1 MRNFVVDMHN
11 ENAFSNT
18 LIHWYLA
25 NCRDLPWRHTRDPY
39 LIWVS
44 EIILQQTQVAQG
56 LDYYHRFIA
65 QFPDVQTLAA
75 APLDQILKAW
85 QGLGYYSRARH
96 LHASAQQI
104 VQKFG
109 GIFPKNHA
117 DVLSLVG
124 VGRYTAA
131 AICSFAYNQPY
142 AAVDGNGY
150 RVLARY
156 FGLDTP
162 IDTAAGQRQFF
173 QLADEVL
180 SPTQPA
186 LHNQALMEFG
196 ALHCTPTAPRCDDC
210 PLAASCAALATN
222 SVSTLPRKQGKTQV
236 RNRYFNYIFPVSDG
250 KTLLHQRTAGDIW
263 QGLYEFPLVEAAED
277 LAIEKI
283 FSSDYFQKII
293 GNQPF
298 TFTQTTPVRKHILT
312 HQRIF
317 TRCLAVEIPKI
328 DATNTDFIIVP
339 TANLADYP
347 MSRLMEKLLTD
358 LSEK

>member
-1 MRNFVVDMHN
+1 MHN

-56 LDYYHRFIA
+56 LDYYLRFVA

-75 APLDQILKAW
+75 APIDQVLKVW

-104 VQKFG
+104 MQKFG
-109 GIFPKNHA
+109 GKFPKNHA
-117 DVLSLVG
+117 KVLSLAG

-131 AICSFAYNQPY
+131 AICSFAYGQPY

-156 FGLDTP
+156 FGLDVPT
-162 IDTAAGQRQFF
+162 DTAAGQRQFF
-173 QLADEVL
+173 QLANEVL

-186 LHNQALMEFG
+186 LHNQALIEFG
-196 ALHCTPTAPRCDDC
+196 ALHCTPTAPHCYDC
-210 PLAASCAALATN
+210 PLAASCDALATN
-222 SVSTLPRKQGKTQV
+222 RVGTLPRKQGKTQV
-236 RNRYFNYIFPVSDG
+236 RNRYFNYIFAVSDG
-250 KTLLHQRTAGDIW
+250 KTLLHQRAAGDIW
-263 QGLYEFPLVEAAED
+263 QGLYEFPLIETAED
-277 LAIEKI
+277 FAIEKI
-283 FSSDYFQKII
+283 LASDVFLKLIK
-293 GNQPF
+293 NQPF
-298 TFTQTTPVRKHILT
+298 TLAHTTPVRKHILT

-317 TRCLAVEIPKI
+317 ARCLAVEIAKI
-328 DATNTDFIIVP
+328 TATNTDFIVVP

-347 MSRLMEKLLTD
+347 MSRLMEKMLADLT
-358 LSEK
+358 EK